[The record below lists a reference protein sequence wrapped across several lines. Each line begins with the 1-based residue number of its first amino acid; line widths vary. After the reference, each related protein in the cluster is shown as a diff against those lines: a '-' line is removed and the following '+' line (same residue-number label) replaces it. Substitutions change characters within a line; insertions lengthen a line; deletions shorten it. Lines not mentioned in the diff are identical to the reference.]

1 MPLTKSKGNMY
12 PFVSHTWNPIRGRCP
27 HQCSYCYMK
36 RYKVGDLRLVFK
48 ELQTNLGS
56 KNFIFVGSSTD
67 MFSESVYHN
76 WIKYVLEHCR
86 KYPENLYL
94 FQSKNPRRFKEF
106 VNYFPQHGISQPNKG
121 TILGTTIETNIASL
135 TNEYSTTIPPGERVT
150 HMMDLA
156 FAKMISIEPILEFD
170 LDTMVDWIRMLA
182 PEFVAIGA
190 DSKGWD
196 LKEPSP
202 EKVTSLVFQLKEITK
217 VKIKENLL
225 RIVDLDL
232 TQ

>member
-76 WIKYVLEHCR
+76 WIHYVLEHCR

-94 FQSKNPRRFKEF
+94 FQSKNPGRFKEF
-106 VNYFPQHGISQPNKG
+106 VDHFPPNQA
-121 TILGTTIETNIASL
+121 TVLGTTIETNIAHL
-135 TNEYSTTIPPGERVT
+135 TAEYSTTIPPGERVT

-156 FAKMISIEPILEFD
+156 FTKMISIEPILEFD
-170 LDTMVDWIRMLA
+170 LKTMVDWIRMLA
-182 PEFVAIGA
+182 PDFVAIGA
-190 DSKGWD
+190 DSKGWN
-196 LKEPSP
+196 LEEPP
-202 EKVTSLVFQLKEITK
+202 AEKVLMLISQLKEITK
-217 VKIKENLL
+217 VKIKKNLS
-225 RIVDLDL
+225 RITDPK
-232 TQ
+232 